1 MVTNKLPTMSSEVI
15 KKMKCK
21 EFKIFGKGRAI
32 CLVSQYLLLGIF
44 AQFLKNMIP
53 TYHHLYVVKR
63 LISIVHKTFSNQM
76 SIFI

>member
-1 MVTNKLPTMSSEVI
+1 MSSKVI
-15 KKMKCK
+15 FKRNVKVL
-21 EFKIFGKGRAI
+21 KIFGKVRAI

-44 AQFLKNMIP
+44 AQFLKKMIP

-63 LISIVHKTFSNQM
+63 LISIVYKTFSNQM